1 MPKED
6 GTAPADSTIFRQ
18 FVARP
23 REIGAL
29 RRSSPALG
37 VAMAEAVRWPE
48 RAAVIEAGAG
58 DGAITEH
65 LLAEKPPETPFLA
78 VELNQT
84 CADALTRRL
93 PDLKVVV
100 DDLAN
105 LPSIC
110 AREQVGEVG
119 VVVATLPWSVIPED
133 KQTRML
139 EAIVETLNPDGQLLF
154 YIYIQALGFW
164 RRSPFARVLHRRF
177 RSIERGSI
185 VWKNV
190 PPAAV
195 YNCRDLCPEAGKA
208 IRPDPRQ
215 RAPR

>member
-1 MPKED
+1 MADGGGP
-6 GTAPADSTIFRQ
+6 GTAGGGRVDSTILRQ

-23 REIGAL
+23 REIGAV

-37 VAMAEAVRWPE
+37 IAMAEAVRWPE

-65 LLAEKPPETPFLA
+65 LLAAKPRETPFLA

-84 CADALTRRL
+84 CAHALARRI
-93 PDLKVVV
+93 PDVRVVV

-105 LPSIC
+105 LCSIC
-110 AREQVGEVG
+110 AREKVGEVG

-133 KQTRML
+133 KQVRML
-139 EAIVETLNPDGQLLF
+139 EEIVGTLSPGGQLLF
-154 YIYIQALGFW
+154 YVYIQALGFW
-164 RRSPFARVLHRRF
+164 RRSPFAQILRERF
-177 RSIERGSI
+177 RTIERGSV

-190 PPAAV
+190 PPAVV
-195 YNCRDLCPEAGKA
+195 YDCRD
-208 IRPDPRQ
+208 IR
-215 RAPR
+215 A

>member
-1 MPKED
+1 MPKE
-6 GTAPADSTIFRQ
+6 GTAAPADATIFRQ

-23 REIGAL
+23 REIGAV

-37 VAMAEAVRWPE
+37 IAMARAVRWPE
-48 RAAVIEAGAG
+48 HAAVIEAGAG

-65 LLAEKPPETPFLA
+65 LLAAKPPATPFLA
-78 VELNQT
+78 VELNPN
-84 CADALTRRL
+84 CADALKRRI
-93 PDLKVVV
+93 PDVRVVV

-110 AREQVGEVG
+110 AREQVGDVG

-139 EAIVETLNPDGQLLF
+139 EAIVETLLPDGQLLF
-154 YIYIQALGFW
+154 YIYVQALGFW
-164 RRSPFARVLHRRF
+164 RRSPFARVLQQRF
-177 RSIERGSI
+177 RTIERGVT

-190 PPAAV
+190 PPAVV
-195 YNCRDLCPEAGKA
+195 YDCRGVRPKA
-208 IRPDPRQ
+208 
-215 RAPR
+215 

>member
-1 MPKED
+1 MAAGGGP
-6 GTAPADSTIFRQ
+6 GTAGGGRADATILRQ

-23 REIGAL
+23 REIGAV

-37 VAMAEAVRWPE
+37 IAMAEAVRWPE

-65 LLAEKPPETPFLA
+65 LLAAKPPETPFLA

-84 CADALTRRL
+84 CAHALTRRI
-93 PDLKVVV
+93 PDVRVVV

-105 LPSIC
+105 LCSIC
-110 AREQVGEVG
+110 ARERVGEVG

-133 KQTRML
+133 KQVRML
-139 EAIVETLNPDGQLLF
+139 EEIVEALAPDGQLLF
-154 YIYIQALGFW
+154 YVYIQALGFW
-164 RRSPFARVLHRRF
+164 RRSPFAQILRERF
-177 RSIERGSI
+177 RTIERGSV

-190 PPAAV
+190 PPAVV
-195 YNCRDLCPEAGKA
+195 YDCRG
-208 IRPDPRQ
+208 IRT
-215 RAPR
+215 